1 MPSLLFRRISLAAAT
16 LLLALA
22 VPVFADDP
30 QPWDGTPLTADPK
43 AILAAAD
50 KIQAGDSDAIVLLEE
65 MHYVFDAQG
74 RSTGTQRLVYRVVAE
89 SAIDEWSTVLAGWAP
104 WYQERPEIVA
114 RVIAKDGT
122 VHMLDPKAITESPA
136 GDESMEIFSDNR
148 LLRAPLPGLAVGSVV
163 EEMITYKDRN
173 PMFDAGTT
181 DRFSFGRGVPV
192 QQARLIIDAPQSLQ
206 VHIVNKSGYEAKKDG
221 DRTTFESGPLKAI
234 DDWEWNLPFDES
246 PRPFVAFA
254 TGKSW
259 QDIARR
265 YSEVV
270 DKQIAGSKFAPVSKS
285 SKRREVIDAI
295 LADIQK
301 NVRYAGVE
309 IGDGSIIPRPP
320 QEVLGHK
327 YGDCKD
333 KATLLVAML
342 RDAGIPASVALI
354 RAGADLDVSQDL
366 PGFGQFNHAIV
377 HVDGDQPMWID
388 PTDEFARAGELPVP
402 DQGRLVLIANGK
414 TTALV
419 QTPVSDSA
427 TNRITETRIFNLSEE
442 GKANVTESSEF
453 FGANDSSQRRFYVTS
468 DKKSYRESMEQYA
481 TNYYAAKELKNIDA
495 GDPRDLSKPFR
506 LKIEISEA
514 SRGTTAGGEAA
525 VGIFTTGLIGEMP
538 QAIRFTDDD
547 EDDPNAPKTSKK
559 KHKRTHDFVFV
570 PYVKE
575 WKYRIVPP
583 PGYTARTLP
592 QNETL
597 KLGTASL
604 TKEFSTD
611 KDGVVLANFRFDS
624 GKRRL
629 TPAEFEATHKAL
641 KDLGEQKAL
650 LLGFDEVGQAKLNA
664 GDVGGALAEFRKL
677 VALHPAEARHHVE
690 IARALLAGGM
700 AEAARGEVDKAIA
713 IEPGYAGAYA
723 AKGWILQH
731 DLFGRRFRK
740 GFDLEGSIAAHRKA
754 KELDSKNVQ
763 YRAALAEILEWGDDG
778 IRFGHK
784 AHLDEA
790 IAELRALMTE
800 LKENRV
806 EGDLMLALAN
816 AGKYKEL
823 REAADAAK
831 DPDEREL
838 GRVVALAATEG
849 SAAALREASSVDQAS
864 RRKLLGNAAQ
874 IMMTNRLYPQ
884 AADLFE
890 QASQGGPNA
899 TQVAPLIEVLRKTKR
914 VEDMTLSDNDPRD
927 VLKRIMVALMV
938 DNAEEK
944 ELEKYL
950 TADQVKLQHDAP
962 KNDDDEELDA
972 APERSLSAVR
982 NQMLDENMPA
992 RVVAD
997 LALASLQYQQDGDEK
1012 SGYRIRM
1019 RPQAGVADAAK
1030 SFPGEAFF
1038 IVREN
1043 GKYVISAVLHQPE
1056 MIGWSALRFVDAG
1069 DTESARK
1076 WLNWAREE
1084 ITAGN
1089 QGDDPLD
1096 TSPFATLWAKGK
1108 QNATADEIRVAA
1120 ASLMLRKPYAA
1131 RALPILTA
1139 AREKATSDDV
1149 KLHIDL
1155 ALSAIASLS
1164 HKWDELMPVSERLLK
1179 AVPDSASA
1187 FNLRAAAL
1195 TESDKYDE
1203 AEKFA
1208 KARLEKLAKDEDAI
1222 RALGRIAMARGKY
1235 DECDKYYRQVIDEL
1249 QPSSTDYN
1257 NAAWNILFTGKD
1269 LERAIGYARQAS
1281 SRGGASSLHTLA
1293 ALYAETGKSL
1303 EARDALLRSMDD
1315 AGREDP
1321 ASHDWYVLARI
1332 AENYGATDAALAAYK
1347 KVKKPAHA
1355 SSDDTYVLAQRRLAA
1370 IGKK

>member
-1 MPSLLFRRISLAAAT
+1 MPSLLFRRISLAAVSLFVT
-16 LLLALA
+16 VAL
-22 VPVFADDP
+22 PLFAQQ
-30 QPWDGTPLTADPK
+30 QPWDGTPLSADPK
-43 AILAAAD
+43 AILDAAE
-50 KIQAGDSDAIVLLEE
+50 KVPAGDADAVVLLEE

-74 RSTGTQRLVYRVVAE
+74 RSTGTERLVYRVVAE
-89 SAIDEWSTVLAGWAP
+89 SAIDDWSTAVAGWAP
-104 WYQERPEIVA
+104 WYQDRPEIVA
-114 RVIAKDGT
+114 RVIAKDGS

-148 LLRAPLPGLAVGSVV
+148 LLRAPLPGIAVGSVV
-163 EEMITYKDRN
+163 EEVITYKDHN

-181 DRFSFGRGVPV
+181 DRFYFGRGVPV
-192 QQARLIIDAPQSLQ
+192 QQARLIIDAPPSLAI
-206 VHIVNKSGYEAKKDG
+206 HLVNKSGFEPKKDG
-221 DRTTFESGPLKAI
+221 DRTTFESGALKPI

-246 PRPFVAFA
+246 QRPFVAFA

-270 DKQIAGSKFAPVSKS
+270 DKQIAGSKFTPVTKS

-309 IGDGSIIPRPP
+309 VGDGSIIPRPP

-342 RDAGIPASVALI
+342 RDAGIPASVTLI
-354 RAGADLDVSQDL
+354 RAGNDLDVSQDL

-419 QTPVSDSA
+419 QTPVSEAA
-427 TNRITETRIFNLSEE
+427 TNLIKETRLFELSEE
-442 GKANVTESSEF
+442 GKANVSETSDF

-481 TNYYAAKELKNIDA
+481 TQYYAAKELKNIDA
-495 GDPRDLSKPFR
+495 ADPRDLSKPFR
-506 LKIEISEA
+506 LKIDISEA
-514 SRGTTAGGEAA
+514 GRGTTAGGEAA

-538 QAIRFTDDD
+538 QAIRFSDDD

-575 WKYRIVPP
+575 WHYRIVPP
-583 PGYTARTLP
+583 AGYTARTLP
-592 QNETL
+592 QNETT
-597 KLGTASL
+597 KLGTATL
-604 TKEFSTD
+604 TREYTTE
-611 KDGVVLANFRFDS
+611 KDGTVLANFRFDS

-629 TPAEFEATHKAL
+629 TPPEFEATHKAL
-641 KDLGEQKAL
+641 KELSEQKAI
-650 LLGFDEVGQAKLNA
+650 LLGFDETGQTKLNA
-664 GDVGGALAEFRKL
+664 GDVGGALTEFRKL
-677 VALHPAEARHHVE
+677 VALHPKEARHHVE

-700 AEAARGEVDKAIA
+700 AEAARDEVAKAIE
-713 IEPGYAGAYA
+713 IEPTYAGSYA

-740 GFDLEGSIAAHRKA
+740 GFALEGSIAAYRKA

-763 YRAALAEILEWGDDG
+763 YRAALAEVLEWGEDG
-778 IRFGHK
+778 IRFGK
-784 AHLDEA
+784 NAHISDA
-790 IAELRALMTE
+790 IDELRALQKE

-806 EGDLMLALAN
+806 EGDVMLALAYS
-816 AGKYKEL
+816 GKFKEL
-823 REAADAAK
+823 RETADAAK

-849 SAAALREASSVDQAS
+849 SAAAIREASSVDQAS
-864 RRKLLGNAAQ
+864 RRKLLANAGQ
-874 IMMTNRLYPQ
+874 ITMGLRLYAT

-890 QASQGGPNA
+890 QSAQGAPNA
-899 TQVAPLIEVLRKTKR
+899 TQVAPLVEVLRRTKR
-914 VEDMTLSDNDPRD
+914 AEDLKLSDADPRD
-927 VLKRIMVALMV
+927 VLKKIMVEMLA
-938 DNAEEK
+938 NGAEEK
-944 ELEKYL
+944 EMDKYL
-950 TADQVKLQHDAP
+950 TADQVKLQNEAP
-962 KNDDDEELDA
+962 KDDDDEELAA
-972 APERSLSAVR
+972 APNHSFAAVR
-982 NQMLDENMPA
+982 NQMQDESMPG
-992 RVVAD
+992 RVIAD
-997 LALASLQYQQDGDEK
+997 IAMASLQYQQDGDDK
-1012 SGYRIRM
+1012 SGYRVRM
-1019 RPQAGVADAAK
+1019 RPQAGLADAGK
-1030 SFPGEAFF
+1030 SFPTEAFF
-1038 IVREN
+1038 LVKEN

-1056 MIGWSALRFVDAG
+1056 MIGWSALRFLDAG
-1069 DTESARK
+1069 DAESARK

-1089 QGDDPLD
+1089 TGDDPLD

-1108 QNATADEIRVAA
+1108 QTATPDEIRLAA
-1120 ASLMLRKPYAA
+1120 ASLMLRRPYAA
-1131 RALPILTA
+1131 RALPILKE

-1155 ALSAIASLS
+1155 ALSAISS
-1164 HKWDELMPVSERLLK
+1164 MSRKWDDLLPVTERLLK
-1179 AVPDSASA
+1179 AAPDSASA

-1195 TESDKYDE
+1195 TESDRYDD

-1208 KARLEKLAKDEDAI
+1208 KGRLEKLAKDEDAI
-1222 RALGRIAMARGKY
+1222 RALGRIAMARGRY

-1257 NAAWNILFTGKD
+1257 NAAWNILFIGKD
-1269 LERAIGYARQAS
+1269 LDRAIGYARQAS
-1281 SRGGASSLHTLA
+1281 SRGGSSSLHTLA

-1303 EARDALLRSMDD
+1303 EARDALLKSMDD
-1315 AGREDP
+1315 AGRDDP

-1347 KVKKPAHA
+1347 RVKKPAHA
-1355 SSDDTYVLAQRRLAA
+1355 SNDDTYVLAQRRLAA
-1370 IGKK
+1370 IGRK